1 MWFMFSS
8 MSPRR
13 IPRVLCVLAL
23 QAAALAA
30 RAANVSLSTTA
41 PADATPLHPALVS
54 FSLEQDRWTDWA
66 GAAAPNRFLLNTLG
80 NLAALTGETP
90 WIRVGA
96 NTEGEQAAAQSS

>member
-1 MWFMFSS
+1 MWFMSPF

-13 IPRVLCVLAL
+13 ISRALCVLAL
-23 QAAALAA
+23 QAALAA
-30 RAANVSLSTTA
+30 RAANVSLSATA

-54 FSLEQDRWTDWA
+54 FSLEQDRWTDWV

-96 NTEGEQAAAQSS
+96 NTEGKKLLHTS